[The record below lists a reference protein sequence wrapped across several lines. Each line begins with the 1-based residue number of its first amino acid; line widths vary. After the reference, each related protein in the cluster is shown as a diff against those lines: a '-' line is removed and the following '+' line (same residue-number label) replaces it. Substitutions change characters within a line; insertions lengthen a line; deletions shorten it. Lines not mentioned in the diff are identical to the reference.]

1 MASQDATNRYNGQ
14 LIPLFS
20 LTVMN
25 ASTLPDVEQARFNMV
40 EQQVRPWDVLDAN
53 VLQALFDV
61 RREQFVPPALR
72 ALAFSD
78 LEIPLQINGV
88 DSRQNMLAPKIEAR
102 LAQELQLTK
111 SDCVLE
117 IGTGSGY
124 QAALLGYLAQQV
136 TSVEI
141 DSRLVTFAQQNLQM
155 NNVTNVKVETGDA
168 RNGWGSTEYDAIL
181 VTGSVPA
188 VPDALKYQLRVG
200 GRLVVIVGQAP
211 VMTACR
217 ITRTTAASFE
227 TVNLFETVIAA
238 ARRDGVPV
246 QVLIRRRPRRPR
258 PARDAGGRPGAARL
272 PRNIM
277 RVRSLTALL
286 VFTCAAS
293 VGPSRAHAADD
304 LMQVWRTALGSDP
317 VYAAAR
323 ANYRASLEKEPQ
335 ARAGLLPQISAE
347 AGGAYRETRSTQGF
361 GMAYSGGRGTW
372 DLALTQPLFNW
383 SRWQAYE
390 QSKLLTADAEVRL
403 QQAFQD
409 LLLRVAEAYF
419 NVLYAQDAL
428 TATEAEKAAVAGQ
441 LESAKRNFE
450 LGNATITD
458 TYEAQARYDLVLA
471 QELRLQNDLDVRRDV
486 LAQILGSPAGAL
498 AELPPGVRLPS
509 PQPARLNDWSTQ
521 AEASSL
527 DVLRAQ
533 LQTRIA
539 GRDIQI
545 ARSGHYPTVNLRA
558 TSGSASDAVMSNGS
572 SAPGKPIN
580 NSVGVVLSI
589 PLYSGGGVSSQVT
602 ERVQLEQKA
611 RHDFEAARRQA
622 VQAARQH
629 YTGVTSGLARIDA
642 LEAGEKSS
650 RASVEANRTGY
661 EVGVRISLTCSM
673 PSSSSMP
680 PSAIWRWRA
689 TPRCCPGCG

>member
-1 MASQDATNRYNGQ
+1 M
-14 LIPLFS
+14 
-20 LTVMN
+20 
-25 ASTLPDVEQARFNMV
+25 
-40 EQQVRPWDVLDAN
+40 
-53 VLQALFDV
+53 
-61 RREQFVPPALR
+61 
-72 ALAFSD
+72 
-78 LEIPLQINGV
+78 
-88 DSRQNMLAPKIEAR
+88 
-102 LAQELQLTK
+102 
-111 SDCVLE
+111 
-117 IGTGSGY
+117 
-124 QAALLGYLAQQV
+124 
-136 TSVEI
+136 
-141 DSRLVTFAQQNLQM
+141 
-155 NNVTNVKVETGDA
+155 
-168 RNGWGSTEYDAIL
+168 
-181 VTGSVPA
+181 
-188 VPDALKYQLRVG
+188 
-200 GRLVVIVGQAP
+200 
-211 VMTACR
+211 
-217 ITRTTAASFE
+217 
-227 TVNLFETVIAA
+227 
-238 ARRDGVPV
+238 
-246 QVLIRRRPRRPR
+246 
-258 PARDAGGRPGAARL
+258 
-272 PRNIM
+272 
-277 RVRSLTALL
+277 
-286 VFTCAAS
+286 
-293 VGPSRAHAADD
+293 
-304 LMQVWRTALGSDP
+304 
-317 VYAAAR
+317 
-323 ANYRASLEKEPQ
+323 
-335 ARAGLLPQISAE
+335 
-347 AGGAYRETRSTQGF
+347 
-361 GMAYSGGRGTW
+361 
-372 DLALTQPLFNW
+372 
-383 SRWQAYE
+383 
-390 QSKLLTADAEVRL
+390 RL

-629 YTGVTSGLARIDA
+629 YGRDQRPGAHRRAGGRREIQPRLGRGQPHRLRSGRAHQPGRAQCPAAALCHPARSGAGA
-642 LEAGEKSS
+642 L
-650 RASVEANRTGY
+650 
-661 EVGVRISLTCSM
+661 
-673 PSSSSMP
+673 
-680 PSAIWRWRA
+680 
-689 TPRCCPGCG
+689 PRCCPGCG

>member
-1 MASQDATNRYNGQ
+1 M
-14 LIPLFS
+14 
-20 LTVMN
+20 
-25 ASTLPDVEQARFNMV
+25 
-40 EQQVRPWDVLDAN
+40 
-53 VLQALFDV
+53 
-61 RREQFVPPALR
+61 
-72 ALAFSD
+72 
-78 LEIPLQINGV
+78 
-88 DSRQNMLAPKIEAR
+88 
-102 LAQELQLTK
+102 
-111 SDCVLE
+111 
-117 IGTGSGY
+117 
-124 QAALLGYLAQQV
+124 
-136 TSVEI
+136 
-141 DSRLVTFAQQNLQM
+141 
-155 NNVTNVKVETGDA
+155 
-168 RNGWGSTEYDAIL
+168 
-181 VTGSVPA
+181 
-188 VPDALKYQLRVG
+188 
-200 GRLVVIVGQAP
+200 
-211 VMTACR
+211 
-217 ITRTTAASFE
+217 
-227 TVNLFETVIAA
+227 
-238 ARRDGVPV
+238 
-246 QVLIRRRPRRPR
+246 
-258 PARDAGGRPGAARL
+258 
-272 PRNIM
+272 
-277 RVRSLTALL
+277 
-286 VFTCAAS
+286 
-293 VGPSRAHAADD
+293 
-304 LMQVWRTALGSDP
+304 
-317 VYAAAR
+317 
-323 ANYRASLEKEPQ
+323 
-335 ARAGLLPQISAE
+335 
-347 AGGAYRETRSTQGF
+347 
-361 GMAYSGGRGTW
+361 
-372 DLALTQPLFNW
+372 
-383 SRWQAYE
+383 
-390 QSKLLTADAEVRL
+390 RL

-580 NSVGVVLSI
+580 NNVGVVLSI

-661 EVGVRISLTCSM
+661 EVGVRISLDVLNAQQQLYATQRDLALARYTTLLSGLRLKAV
-673 PSSSSMP
+673 SGILAETDLE
-680 PSAIWRWRA
+680 AINRLLRE
-689 TPRCCPGCG
+689 PR

>member
-1 MASQDATNRYNGQ
+1 
-14 LIPLFS
+14 
-20 LTVMN
+20 
-25 ASTLPDVEQARFNMV
+25 
-40 EQQVRPWDVLDAN
+40 
-53 VLQALFDV
+53 
-61 RREQFVPPALR
+61 
-72 ALAFSD
+72 
-78 LEIPLQINGV
+78 
-88 DSRQNMLAPKIEAR
+88 
-102 LAQELQLTK
+102 
-111 SDCVLE
+111 
-117 IGTGSGY
+117 
-124 QAALLGYLAQQV
+124 
-136 TSVEI
+136 
-141 DSRLVTFAQQNLQM
+141 
-155 NNVTNVKVETGDA
+155 
-168 RNGWGSTEYDAIL
+168 
-181 VTGSVPA
+181 
-188 VPDALKYQLRVG
+188 
-200 GRLVVIVGQAP
+200 
-211 VMTACR
+211 
-217 ITRTTAASFE
+217 
-227 TVNLFETVIAA
+227 
-238 ARRDGVPV
+238 
-246 QVLIRRRPRRPR
+246 
-258 PARDAGGRPGAARL
+258 
-272 PRNIM
+272 M

-323 ANYRASLEKEPQ
+323 QLPRQPGKEPQ

-347 AGGAYRETRSTQGF
+347 AGGACETRSTQGF
-361 GMAYSGGRGTW
+361 SMAYSGGRGTW

-545 ARSGHYPTVNLRA
+545 ARAA
-558 TSGSASDAVMSNGS
+558 T
-572 SAPGKPIN
+572 
-580 NSVGVVLSI
+580 
-589 PLYSGGGVSSQVT
+589 T
-602 ERVQLEQKA
+602 
-611 RHDFEAARRQA
+611 
-622 VQAARQH
+622 
-629 YTGVTSGLARIDA
+629 
-642 LEAGEKSS
+642 
-650 RASVEANRTGY
+650 
-661 EVGVRISLTCSM
+661 
-673 PSSSSMP
+673 P
-680 PSAIWRWRA
+680 P
-689 TPRCCPGCG
+689 

>member
-1 MASQDATNRYNGQ
+1 
-14 LIPLFS
+14 
-20 LTVMN
+20 
-25 ASTLPDVEQARFNMV
+25 
-40 EQQVRPWDVLDAN
+40 
-53 VLQALFDV
+53 
-61 RREQFVPPALR
+61 
-72 ALAFSD
+72 
-78 LEIPLQINGV
+78 
-88 DSRQNMLAPKIEAR
+88 
-102 LAQELQLTK
+102 
-111 SDCVLE
+111 
-117 IGTGSGY
+117 
-124 QAALLGYLAQQV
+124 
-136 TSVEI
+136 
-141 DSRLVTFAQQNLQM
+141 
-155 NNVTNVKVETGDA
+155 
-168 RNGWGSTEYDAIL
+168 
-181 VTGSVPA
+181 
-188 VPDALKYQLRVG
+188 
-200 GRLVVIVGQAP
+200 
-211 VMTACR
+211 
-217 ITRTTAASFE
+217 
-227 TVNLFETVIAA
+227 
-238 ARRDGVPV
+238 
-246 QVLIRRRPRRPR
+246 
-258 PARDAGGRPGAARL
+258 
-272 PRNIM
+272 M

-539 GRDIQI
+539 YRDIQI

-572 SAPGKPIN
+572 GAPGKPIN

-611 RHDFEAARRQA
+611 RHDFEAARRLA

-661 EVGVRISLTCSM
+661 EVGVRISLDVLNAQQQLYATQRDLALARYTTLLSGLRLKAV
-673 PSSSSMP
+673 SGILAETDLE
-680 PSAIWRWRA
+680 AINRLLRE
-689 TPRCCPGCG
+689 PR